1 MSIYFTNPIWLLLAI
16 PALAAILYS
25 RRRSLV
31 ELSAKRQALLLAS
44 RCVICLAPLLALA
57 GLTLAT
63 ASRDR
68 ETVYLI
74 DTSASVDSGA
84 AEKVDSF
91 IQRANVPNAK
101 RIYFAGGT
109 SPNSPDALTESQ
121 RNETNL
127 ESALFT
133 AYAAADPTRKSQ
145 IVLFSDGVETSG
157 ELANALH
164 ETRVPVSVCPLE
176 TSKAERLQLA
186 RLTAPESARQG
197 APFEVEAV
205 VQSVS
210 ETRGVISVY
219 ANGAL
224 VSRREETIAAG
235 ENRFPFSVTASSK
248 DKELEISAIL
258 ESEEEIA
265 VGADAA
271 RAFVSLDGKP
281 KILVIA
287 KEPDALRNFTSALRA
302 QDFEVEARPLEG
314 LPETALEM
322 EPFDG
327 IVLADVSATS
337 LSTRQLES
345 LGEYARDFGGGLV
358 VIGGE
363 NSFGAGGYGHTEL
376 DALLPVASDFEKEKE
391 KPSLAV
397 ALVVDRSG
405 SMDGDKMELT
415 KKAAQGV
422 VELLSPQDVI
432 SVIAFDDA
440 PREVVPIQNVTSP
453 AALNETIGAI
463 SADGATNIYPAL
475 AKATDD
481 LLRVNA
487 KFKHII
493 LLSDGLSVPGEYE
506 QTIRRA
512 VGGKITV
519 STVGIGTDAD
529 RFLLEKIASEGAGRS
544 YFCDDPR
551 SVPQIFARETRLADR
566 SAVSEEPF
574 LVFEENSSAKI
585 LGDISL
591 EEAPPLLGNAVVR
604 AKPTAQV
611 ALTTERGEPLMAF
624 WRYGLGTTVA
634 FMSDADGRWS
644 AEWLDWPD
652 FSRFWAQV
660 ARFAMRQSDASN
672 ARVSVDVRGGR
683 ATLRVDARD
692 RFDRFLNGC
701 DVKAAVVDANGAR
714 SEITAVQRAPGLYE
728 ASFPT
733 RTGIKYAAAV
743 TATQGDETLFTA
755 SRAFIAEKSRET
767 DVRATD
773 EETLREIARATGGV
787 YNPAPEDIANAEIPF
802 EPKRAFP
809 LRSFLLCLAL
819 FTFAADVYLRR
830 ID

>member
-63 ASRDR
+63 VSSDR

-91 IQRANVPNAK
+91 IRRANVPNAK

-133 AYAAADPTRKSQ
+133 AYAAADPTLKSQ

-197 APFEVEAV
+197 APFDVVAV

-265 VGADAA
+265 VGADSA

-281 KILVIA
+281 KILVIS

-314 LPETALEM
+314 LPESALEM

-327 IVLADVSATS
+327 IVLADVSAT
-337 LSTRQLES
+337 
-345 LGEYARDFGGGLV
+345 
-358 VIGGE
+358 
-363 NSFGAGGYGHTEL
+363 
-376 DALLPVASDFEKEKE
+376 
-391 KPSLAV
+391 
-397 ALVVDRSG
+397 
-405 SMDGDKMELT
+405 
-415 KKAAQGV
+415 
-422 VELLSPQDVI
+422 
-432 SVIAFDDA
+432 
-440 PREVVPIQNVTSP
+440 
-453 AALNETIGAI
+453 
-463 SADGATNIYPAL
+463 
-475 AKATDD
+475 
-481 LLRVNA
+481 
-487 KFKHII
+487 
-493 LLSDGLSVPGEYE
+493 
-506 QTIRRA
+506 
-512 VGGKITV
+512 
-519 STVGIGTDAD
+519 
-529 RFLLEKIASEGAGRS
+529 
-544 YFCDDPR
+544 
-551 SVPQIFARETRLADR
+551 
-566 SAVSEEPF
+566 
-574 LVFEENSSAKI
+574 
-585 LGDISL
+585 
-591 EEAPPLLGNAVVR
+591 
-604 AKPTAQV
+604 
-611 ALTTERGEPLMAF
+611 
-624 WRYGLGTTVA
+624 
-634 FMSDADGRWS
+634 
-644 AEWLDWPD
+644 
-652 FSRFWAQV
+652 
-660 ARFAMRQSDASN
+660 
-672 ARVSVDVRGGR
+672 
-683 ATLRVDARD
+683 
-692 RFDRFLNGC
+692 
-701 DVKAAVVDANGAR
+701 
-714 SEITAVQRAPGLYE
+714 
-728 ASFPT
+728 
-733 RTGIKYAAAV
+733 
-743 TATQGDETLFTA
+743 
-755 SRAFIAEKSRET
+755 
-767 DVRATD
+767 
-773 EETLREIARATGGV
+773 
-787 YNPAPEDIANAEIPF
+787 
-802 EPKRAFP
+802 
-809 LRSFLLCLAL
+809 
-819 FTFAADVYLRR
+819 
-830 ID
+830 